1 MIKKT
6 LAGAFAAVFLTG
18 TLVFAQDS
26 IQPPATPKS
35 PRKIKAKTAPSSTE
49 KLTIENESVKV
60 IIGENA
66 IIIQKPSGETKV
78 IPTPPEGLEQLP
90 KLKELEA
97 RKKPEKSG
105 FVLGDSVFL
114 EELPEVEKSYRSRN
128 ISGDRVGFGQTIRVE
143 ENEELGGDAVAVFG
157 RVEVE
162 GKVNG
167 SVVAPFGSVYLGP
180 RAEIE
185 GDVVSGHLE
194 KIAGAVV
201 RGSQVT
207 VGISNRGARVIKGHP
222 LDLYEKGPFANPPVL
237 FIVFFSIFGV
247 LALLSILT
255 WALVPQ
261 RVETVKAQMTES
273 FFKTFAVG
281 FLGEILFWPVF
292 ILLCVTIIGIPVA
305 LVMLLIAL
313 PLAILLGFTSF
324 DLYLGERLKKSFN
337 FAAQSPALVI
347 VLSKLALF
355 LPILLGAFMMSF
367 DSATFGFGV
376 FLFVSGLVVLWVVLT
391 GFFGAVIRS
400 RYGGRVKA
408 SSPPSPPPT
417 PAPII
422 TVEPSAPP
430 AGA

>member
-1 MIKKT
+1 MVKQPI
-6 LAGAFAAVFLTG
+6 LVAFAALFLTG
-18 TLVFAQDS
+18 GFAFAQK
-26 IQPPATPKS
+26 TGR
-35 PRKIKAKTAPSSTE
+35 PRTFIPETTE
-49 KLTIENESVKV
+49 VAVENESVKV
-60 IIGENA
+60 IVGENE
-66 IIIQKPSGETKV
+66 IIVQTPSGKTKV
-78 IPTPPEGLEQLP
+78 IPTPPEGLEQLARI
-90 KLKELEA
+90 KDREA
-97 RKKPEKSG
+97 RKRAEKSG

-114 EELPEVEKSYRSRN
+114 EELPEIEKSYRSRN
-128 ISGDRVGFGQTIRVE
+128 VSGDRVAFGRTIRVE
-143 ENEELGGDAVAVFG
+143 ENEELSGDAVAVFG

-167 SVVAPFGSVYLGP
+167 DVVAPFGSVYLGP
-180 RAEIE
+180 HSEVE

-194 KIAGAVV
+194 KMAGAVV

-207 VGISNRGARVIKGHP
+207 VGFSNRGARVIKGHP

-261 RVETVKAQMTES
+261 RVETVKAQITES

-281 FLGEILFWPVF
+281 FLGEILFWPAF

-355 LPILLGAFMMSF
+355 LPILTGAFMMSL
-367 DSATFGFGV
+367 DSAAFGFGV

-391 GFFGAVIRS
+391 GVFGAVIRS

-408 SSPPSPPPT
+408 SPFFSPPPT
-417 PAPII
+417 PGPII